1 VCVVSAT
8 FAGGRLCY
16 VDTHEKWS
24 AALIRK
30 MAKLV
35 DQEMS
40 AAQVAKALGL
50 TRGQVLGKM
59 HRLGLKTKTS
69 PRKWLTT
76 ALVEKL
82 TALVDQ
88 RSSARQIAQ
97 AIGLTHSQV
106 NYRMRYLGL
115 KTNSKTEWPPGQAE
129 KITELINQ
137 GLSHGGIAKA
147 LGLTRGQVL
156 NKVRRLGLKTKNA
169 ANSKKGRTER
179 SKRRGHTVS
188 SRSRQPR
195 SRASM

>member
-1 VCVVSAT
+1 MMTEAT
-8 FAGGRLCY
+8 MAASVGT
-16 VDTHEKWS
+16 DQKWS

-30 MAKLV
+30 MAKLA

-40 AAQVAKALGL
+40 AAQIARALGL

-88 RSSARQIAQ
+88 RLSARQIGQ
-97 AIGLTHSQV
+97 ALGLTHSQV
-106 NYRMRYLGL
+106 KYRMRHLGL

-147 LGLTRGQVL
+147 LRLTRGQVL

-169 ANSKKGRTER
+169 ARPKKGRTER
-179 SKRRGHTVS
+179 SKHRGHAAS

-195 SRASM
+195 SRDSM